1 MKTNEEIY
9 QSHLQTAPTVLRETV
24 DQLQVIIL
32 NLAMSGELAEINDG
46 LDENETM
53 VFGFEDFRKL
63 SDFNVQLLY
72 SIADFISLK
81 RAELMNVNALK
92 DNDEL
97 EF

>member
-92 DNDEL
+92 DDEL

>member
-1 MKTNEEIY
+1 MKTNKEIY
-9 QSHLQTAPTVLRETV
+9 RSHLQTAPAVLRETV

-46 LDENETM
+46 LDEDETM

-92 DNDEL
+92 DKDEL